1 MKEQKHVKKLH
12 KAVPKCFESLSHNT
26 LIVTFVRLV
35 QCKIISLTLT
45 RQYRNRCP
53 GSCGLRHFA
62 LACAYFSKLPTQCC
76 GFSFVFSRVVS
87 EAGLNIIEFPPP
99 AGGGESKGLEMG
111 KGKEGG
117 KKRKKK
123 IWGKYNFWQYQ
134 ITKTD

>member
-99 AGGGESKGLEMG
+99 GGGEGIKGFGDGEG
-111 KGKEGG
+111 KGRGEKEKKENLG
-117 KKRKKK
+117 K
-123 IWGKYNFWQYQ
+123 I
-134 ITKTD
+134 